1 MRKILGLSLLFLQFA
16 SHLLG
21 QSIFYTQFKYE
32 LTWENNVWQS
42 LVDTKFKGVP
52 GNGYFC
58 QVKWDPN
65 QLKLTGYN
73 PIIAFL
79 YQRIQD
85 RKQRAWVSLNGPEL
99 THEELIDLAYW
110 RKSIHA
116 CTGDWISSYE
126 PDEIKYLKLHQQ
138 WYVDATGHT
147 LKNKV
152 LGVTPIRVDEE
163 HNEVEMFYL
172 PMENE
177 MTQNVLN
184 QQTVVYIRL
193 LYNMLAFEE
202 GSQDLLLNFI
212 DTHREK
218 CTLES
223 QRDDFV
229 YTANDQTITSGEV
242 MNNISKTDRAFYDNL
257 QQFTQGI
264 GIKQYLY
271 IDFSRSTIN
280 SSLSAISPI
289 FFEWDEGISFTSC
302 TPFCWLDTD

>member
-52 GNGYFC
+52 GNGYSC

-65 QLKLTGYN
+65 QLKMTGYN
-73 PIIAFL
+73 PIIAYL

-85 RKQRAWVSLNGPEL
+85 RKQRALTALNGLEL
-99 THEELIDLAYW
+99 TPEELIDLAYW
-110 RKSIHA
+110 RKNIHA
-116 CTGDWISSYE
+116 CTGDLISSYE

-147 LKNKV
+147 LKNKL
-152 LGVTPIRVDEE
+152 LGLTPIRVDEE

-184 QQTVVYIRL
+184 QQSLVYIRL
-193 LYNMLAFEE
+193 LYNMLAFEQ
-202 GSQDLLLNFI
+202 GPQDLLLHFI

-223 QRDDFV
+223 HRDDFI
-229 YTANDQTITSGEV
+229 YTAKDKKITSGDV
-242 MNNISKTDRAFYDNL
+242 MNNISKTDPAFYDNL
-257 QQFTQGI
+257 QQYAQGI
-264 GIKQYLY
+264 GIKQYLH
-271 IDFSRSTIN
+271 IDISKSTIN
-280 SSLSAISPI
+280 STLTAVSPV
-289 FFEWDEGISFTSC
+289 FHEWSEEINYTFC
-302 TPFCWLDTD
+302 TPFCWLDID